1 MCRPVWNLSIV
12 LWLILGSIVPVLAQR
27 AMPRDEPPAKK
38 TAPAPVRTA
47 KPPAPVRKKAPP
59 AVPTIS
65 AETYV
70 TRGHAA
76 LKENLYDQAI
86 AEYTAA
92 LNINPDLMV
101 ALIGLGN
108 AHLKKGSYTSD
119 VIAIFIFTE
128 VLKRQPVLTEVLLNR
143 AALYLKRGNF

>member
-70 TRGHAA
+70 GRGEAA
-76 LKENLYDQAI
+76 FIQNQYDQAI
-86 AEYTAA
+86 AEYAAA
-92 LNINPDLMV
+92 L
-101 ALIGLGN
+101 
-108 AHLKKGSYTSD
+108 
-119 VIAIFIFTE
+119 
-128 VLKRQPVLTEVLLNR
+128 
-143 AALYLKRGNF
+143 